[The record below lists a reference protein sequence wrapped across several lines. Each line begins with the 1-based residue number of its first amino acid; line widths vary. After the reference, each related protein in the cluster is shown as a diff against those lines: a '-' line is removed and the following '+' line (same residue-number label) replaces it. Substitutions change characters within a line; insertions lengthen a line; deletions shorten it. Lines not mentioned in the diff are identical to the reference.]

1 MITLAITIETA
12 SYRQH
17 VVAAEAT
24 DKEIIEKLQQDI
36 GEAIQTYRHFPV
48 IVDAIRHPRQD
59 FGLTI
64 PVHDT
69 WVDLPEVVQEDIN
82 EDTL

>member
-1 MITLAITIETA
+1 MIRLTITIDTE

-17 VVAAEAT
+17 VEAAEAT
-24 DKEIIEKLQQDI
+24 DDEIVEKLQQDI
-36 GEAIQTYRHFPV
+36 GEAIQTYRHYPV
-48 IVDAIRHPRQD
+48 IVDAIRQPRQD

-69 WVDLPEVVQEDIN
+69 WADLPDEEVMN
-82 EDTL
+82 NGNTL